1 MARRGENIFKRKDGR
16 WEARYVSGKNE
27 FGKTRYA
34 SVYGKS
40 YREVK
45 EKREKASS
53 RQKQSETLK
62 SSKDTFGE
70 ILDLWLSWKRVKLK
84 EQTYRKYLY
93 CIEKHIMPE
102 LGKIEVFDFDANMVN
117 NFLLKKLSCGRLD
130 GEGGLSKNYVRTM
143 SIIIHSA
150 MKYGVSEELCPPMKG
165 QIYKPKSEKRD
176 IIVLRKYYPA
186 N

>member
-62 SSKDTFGE
+62 SFQSIHLE
-70 ILDLWLSWKRVKLK
+70 
-84 EQTYRKYLY
+84 KYW
-93 CIEKHIMPE
+93 I
-102 LGKIEVFDFDANMVN
+102 
-117 NFLLKKLSCGRLD
+117 
-130 GEGGLSKNYVRTM
+130 
-143 SIIIHSA
+143 
-150 MKYGVSEELCPPMKG
+150 YGFPGSG
-165 QIYKPKSEKRD
+165 
-176 IIVLRKYYPA
+176 
-186 N
+186 